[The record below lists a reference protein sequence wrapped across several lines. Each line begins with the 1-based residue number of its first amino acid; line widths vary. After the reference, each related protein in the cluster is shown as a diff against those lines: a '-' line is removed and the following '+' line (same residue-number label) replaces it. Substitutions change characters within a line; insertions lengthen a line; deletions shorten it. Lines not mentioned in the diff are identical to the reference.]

1 MPIIIDPSSSNKTL
15 LDCVNETL
23 KRVKVI
29 NSNGLLASLT
39 NTGKQLYIDIA
50 VQVINETIDQLYADI
65 KEPRPNVL
73 SESTITLV
81 TGDRDYVLATDLTL
95 LHYPLLD
102 ETNGQYIVEYPGG
115 YMELVNS
122 QSQPANYTGLPQLGA
137 IRPTDGELYLDRIP
151 TSDEN
156 GKIYKYRYSKDT
168 ELSLYTD
175 TVPFNDTIFRA
186 LIPAF
191 AEKWK
196 LENKKEFNGGVFKRS
211 IGTAAR
217 YLRKT
222 PQNDSWLSTQGT
234 DVGFDP
240 YA

>member
-1 MPIIIDPSSSNKTL
+1 MAKTL
-15 LDCVNETL
+15 LNCANETL

-29 NSNGLLASLT
+29 TSNGELTSLT
-39 NTGKQLYIDIA
+39 NTGKQPYIDIA
-50 VQVINETIDQLYADI
+50 IQVINETIDQLYADI
-65 KEPRPNVL
+65 KEPRPNIL
-73 SESTITLV
+73 TEATITLV
-81 TGDRDYVLATDLTL
+81 TGDRDYALATDLTL

-102 ETNGQYIVEYPGG
+102 RTNGQYIIEYPGG
-115 YMELVNS
+115 YMSLS
-122 QSQPANYTGLPQLGA
+122 TDQSQPANYTGLPQLGA

-151 TSDEN
+151 TSNEN
-156 GKIYKYRYSKDT
+156 GNVYTYQYSKDT
-168 ELSLYTD
+168 GLSVLTD
-175 TVPFNDTIFRA
+175 EVPFNDIIFRA

-196 LENKKEFNGGVFKRS
+196 LENKKEFNGGVFKRA

-222 PQNDSWLSTQGT
+222 PQNNSWMPQYGGDNGT
-234 DVGFDP
+234 DP